1 MKKCNEYDVDIFSGH
16 LSSIKR
22 VSGSKKA
29 LDGKWPWRFAH
40 DIPEIFRSERWPS
53 FLFSSID
60 SLARIV

>member
-40 DIPEIFRSERWPS
+40 DIPEIFRSER
-53 FLFSSID
+53 
-60 SLARIV
+60 